1 MRHQHQLPGW
11 NVVRCF
17 PGIWCPFCLVRSV
30 LKVWPL
36 VPPPKRPSKVPGKD
50 TKTVYKNGKAWDL
63 FSWDLMLWLSHLRAS
78 PPTLSMWPCT
88 GNLGWGS
95 LVKSSKST
103 GRFARALEKTTAFR
117 AREHYNKTESNH
129 VQGLLLVSDWL
140 DSLIRP
146 SGLELVV
153 SHLLAVPVLWVGL
166 KNI

>member
-36 VPPPKRPSKVPGKD
+36 VPPPKRPSKVPEKD
-50 TKTVYKNGKAWDL
+50 TKTVYKNGKLQISFHGIWC
-63 FSWDLMLWLSHLRAS
+63 SGCPIWEHLHQRS
-78 PPTLSMWPCT
+78 VCGLCT

-95 LVKSSKST
+95 SVKCSKST
-103 GRFARALEKTTAFR
+103 GRFARTLEKTT
-117 AREHYNKTESNH
+117 ESNH
-129 VQGLLLVSDWL
+129 IQGLLLVSDWL
-140 DSLIRP
+140 DSLNGP
-146 SGLELVV
+146 SGLELVF